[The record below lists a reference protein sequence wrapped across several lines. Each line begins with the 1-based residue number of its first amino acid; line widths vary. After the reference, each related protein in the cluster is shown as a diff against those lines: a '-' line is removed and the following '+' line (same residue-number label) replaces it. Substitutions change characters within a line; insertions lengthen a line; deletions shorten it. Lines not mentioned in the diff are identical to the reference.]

1 MTLQA
6 AIADLQVKALAMSG
20 IKEAPVQV
28 PESTGEYPFV
38 VTYPRSGSFELVSA
52 GWGYLLATLY
62 TEIHCSRQML
72 GPGIT
77 QALPYAELFPQSV
90 MADPTLGGA
99 VAAVN
104 DLRFTFGELTW
115 GGIGTVGF
123 RWEVDVKIMIP

>member
-6 AIADLQVKALAMSG
+6 AIADLQAKARAMSG
-20 IKEAPVQV
+20 IKEAPVEP

-38 VTYPRSGSFELVSA
+38 VTYPRSGSFELASE
-52 GWGYLLATLY
+52 GFGYVLATLF
-62 TEIHCSRQML
+62 TEIHCSRQLL

-77 QALPYAELFPQSV
+77 KALPYAELFPQV
-90 MADPTLGGA
+90 VLADPTLGGA

-104 DLRFTFGELTW
+104 DLHFTFGELTW